1 MNVKSALK
9 LLFVSK
15 ETFISISVTKW
26 WNGINY
32 IILSRILTSIT
43 NVLKKN
49 FTKIVSYDVI

>member
-43 NVLKKN
+43 NVLKTN